1 MSSARMARGTA
12 RSRLT
17 FSNLALAARRRKGS
31 NGNEVEKMTQP
42 GPDGVVQYAMASDSG
57 SWNGAVIRTVI
68 KTVLS
73 APS

>member
-1 MSSARMARGTA
+1 MSSARKARGTA

-31 NGNEVEKMTQP
+31 NGNEVEKMT
-42 GPDGVVQYAMASDSG
+42 GPRLERVFQHAMASYPGPWS
-57 SWNGAVIRTVI
+57 GAVLLTVI

-73 APS
+73 APP